1 MTILTPT
8 AAVTDMIEKNITL
21 TVTTIMIDNGATTGV
36 PMITIAV
43 KTGTGMTGKIAVPD
57 VTTTAMMIATAAG
70 ATTTGAL
77 CVTVTSFIM
86 LYAQCMRQFP
96 DIAQQLQVPRMF
108 QSTPLLPLSFQIL
121 ANTSL
126 TQCTTIPPEPA
137 STRWPW
143 TQPQALMLPSDTATF
158 S

>member
-1 MTILTPT
+1 MTISTPMAT
-8 AAVTDMIEKNITL
+8 VTDMIEKNITL
-21 TVTTIMIDNGATTGV
+21 TATAIMIDNGATTGV
-36 PMITIAV
+36 PVITITV

-57 VTTTAMMIATAAG
+57 VTMTATMIATAAG

-77 CVTVTSFIM
+77 CVTVTSFAM
-86 LYAQCMRQFP
+86 LYAQCMWQFP
-96 DIAQQLQVPRMF
+96 DIVQQLQVPRMF

-126 TQCTTIPPEPA
+126 TQCATIPPKPA
-137 STRWPW
+137 STCWPW
-143 TQPQALMLPSDTATF
+143 TQPQALTLPSDTATF